1 MKLVPQNPGPL
12 AIWLQAT
19 RPQTLPAALC
29 PVLIGAAMAYRAT
42 GEQHYLDTITNVYQF
57 LKDTQI

>member
-12 AIWLQAT
+12 AIWLRAT

-29 PVLIGAAMAYRAT
+29 PVLIGAAMAYRVGPLAWAVLAAT
-42 GEQHYLDTITNVYQF
+42 F
-57 LKDTQI
+57 LS